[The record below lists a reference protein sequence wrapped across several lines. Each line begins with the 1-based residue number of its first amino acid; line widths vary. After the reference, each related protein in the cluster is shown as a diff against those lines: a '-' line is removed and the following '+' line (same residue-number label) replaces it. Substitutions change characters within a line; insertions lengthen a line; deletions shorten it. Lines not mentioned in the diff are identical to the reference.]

1 MLTSEMMW
9 TISRIGSNSQELLLQ
24 VQASTETVQSN
35 PSCLAHSLFNELCRE
50 PQYLFLLFKLHP
62 ICQATLV
69 TCEITQQSVRLAF
82 SARHVPLV
90 SL

>member
-1 MLTSEMMW
+1 MTWKMSHV
-9 TISRIGSNSQELLLQ
+9 GSNSQELLLQ
-24 VQASTETVQSN
+24 VQASAETVQSSL
-35 PSCLAHSLFNELCRE
+35 PCLAHLLFNKLCRE

-62 ICQATLV
+62 VCQATLV